1 MKKLYITA
9 DFNDADY
16 GYRLI
21 MIDEETFDKFLPLI
35 KAINNFEP
43 YIRRS
48 SFGGVDYNNWE
59 SHREDLGELSI
70 EEKYPQFDKK
80 YIKEFQRI
88 FVNPIPVPY
97 EGSDDMGPHTIVSL
111 MDVTTDELLI
121 DTEGKYSKHN
131 DKIDAYLKERAEIYS
146 YIRKS
151 DGKPL
156 HSIPFSEMTDE
167 ENGLI
172 ELLHNLWKKYI

>member
-16 GYRLI
+16 SYRLI
-21 MIDEETFDKFLPLI
+21 IIDEETFNKFIPLI

-43 YIRRS
+43 YVRRS

-59 SHREDLGELSI
+59 SHREDLGEI
-70 EEKYPQFDKK
+70 PIKKKYSQFDEK
-80 YIKEFQRI
+80 YIKEFQSI

-97 EGSDDMGPHTIVSL
+97 AGSEDIGPHTIVEL
-111 MDVTTDELLI
+111 VDVMTDEVLI
-121 DTEGKYSKHN
+121 NTKEKYSKHN
-131 DKIDAYLKERAEIYS
+131 NKVEAYLKERAEIYS
-146 YIRKS
+146 YRRKS

-156 HSIPFSEMTDE
+156 HSIPFVEMTDE
-167 ENGLI
+167 ENRLI

>member
-16 GYRLI
+16 GHYLVI
-21 MIDEETFDKFLPLI
+21 IDEETFKMFLPLI
-35 KAINNFEP
+35 KAINDFEP
-43 YIRRS
+43 YVRRS
-48 SFGGVDYNNWE
+48 SYGGVDYNNWE
-59 SHREDLGELSI
+59 SHREDLGELPI
-70 EEKYPQFDKK
+70 EEKYPHFS
-80 YIKEFQRI
+80 KEFLDDFKEI
-88 FVNPIPVPY
+88 FINPIPTPE
-97 EGSDDMGPHTIVSL
+97 EGCWDMGPHTIVSL
-111 MDVTTDELLI
+111 MDVITDELLI
-121 DTEGKYSKHN
+121 DTKGKYSKHN

-156 HSIPFSEMTDE
+156 HSIPFAEMTDE

>member
-21 MIDEETFDKFLPLI
+21 VIDEETFDKFLPLI

-59 SHREDLGELSI
+59 GHREDLGEMSI
-70 EEKYPQFDKK
+70 EEKYSQFNKK
-80 YIKEFQRI
+80 YIEEFQSI

-97 EGSDDMGPHTIVSL
+97 EGSEDMGPHTIVEL
-111 MDVTTDELLI
+111 VDVMTDEVLI
-121 DTEGKYSKHN
+121 DTKEKYSKHN
-131 DKIDAYLKERAEIYS
+131 DKVDAYLKEKTEIYS
-146 YIRKS
+146 YARKS

-156 HSIPFSEMTDE
+156 HSIPFAEMTDK
-167 ENGLI
+167 ENELI
-172 ELLHNLWKKYI
+172 ERLHNLWKKYI

>member
-16 GYRLI
+16 SYRLI
-21 MIDEETFDKFLPLI
+21 VIDEETFNKFLPLI

-59 SHREDLGELSI
+59 SHREDLGEISI
-70 EEKYPQFDKK
+70 EEKYSQFDKK
-80 YIKEFQRI
+80 YIEEFQRI
-88 FVNPIPVPY
+88 FVNPIPVPW
-97 EGSDDMGPHTIVSL
+97 EGSEDMGPHTIVEL
-111 MDVTTDELLI
+111 VDVMTDEVLI
-121 DTEGKYSKHN
+121 DTKEKYSKHN
-131 DKIDAYLKERAEIYS
+131 DKVESYLKEKAEIYS

-156 HSIPFSEMTDE
+156 HSIPYVEMTDE
-167 ENGLI
+167 ENELI
-172 ELLHNLWKKYI
+172 KRLHNLWKKYI

>member
-21 MIDEETFDKFLPLI
+21 VIDEETFNKFLPLI

-43 YIRRS
+43 YIIRS
-48 SFGGVDYNNWE
+48 SFGGIDYNNWE
-59 SHREDLGELSI
+59 SHREDLGEMSI

-80 YIKEFQRI
+80 YIKEFQSI

-97 EGSDDMGPHTIVSL
+97 EGSEDMGPHTIVEL
-111 MDVTTDELLI
+111 VDVMTDELLI
-121 DTEGKYSKHN
+121 STKDKYTRHN
-131 DKIDAYLKERAEIYS
+131 DKVEAYLKEKTEIYS
-146 YIRKS
+146 YKRKS

-156 HSIPFSEMTDE
+156 HSIPFVEMTEE
-167 ENGLI
+167 ENALI
-172 ELLHNLWKKYI
+172 ERKNNLWKKYV